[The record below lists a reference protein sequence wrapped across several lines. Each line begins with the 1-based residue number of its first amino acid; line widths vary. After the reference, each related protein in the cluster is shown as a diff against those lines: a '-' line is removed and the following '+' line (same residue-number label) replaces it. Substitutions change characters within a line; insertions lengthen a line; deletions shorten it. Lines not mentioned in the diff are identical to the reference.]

1 MKRERE
7 RYGAKTRASKGF
19 NHKYNMY
26 KPVESPGYSD
36 GERESGREKQQSV
49 KIK

>member
-36 GERESGREKQQSV
+36 GERERVGEKSNNQ
-49 KIK
+49 